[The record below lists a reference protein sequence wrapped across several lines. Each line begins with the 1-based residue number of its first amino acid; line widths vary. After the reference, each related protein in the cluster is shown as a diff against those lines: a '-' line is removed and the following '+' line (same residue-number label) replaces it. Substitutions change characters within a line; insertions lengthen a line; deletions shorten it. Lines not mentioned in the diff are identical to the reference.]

1 MEVNRKIVIA
11 GVIIMGAGAYH
22 VFVSK
27 NGGLTRV
34 VVGGYL
40 LMLLGSLLDL
50 IGGPVSQVLGWLML
64 LAAGTAALT
73 ILPPVA
79 QAISG
84 WTGQG
89 SQSGQTGGG
98 HRTNA

>member
-11 GVIIMGAGAYH
+11 GVVIVVAGAWH

-27 NGGLTRV
+27 NHRLTQV

-50 IGGPVSQVLGWLML
+50 AGGPISQIVGWLML

-73 ILPPVA
+73 LLPPVG
-79 QAISG
+79 QAIA
-84 WTGQG
+84 GQG
-89 SQSGQTGGG
+89 SQGTGGK
-98 HRTNA
+98 RSLQ